1 MTTTIRD
8 ITSADIERVIEFD
21 RRLTGSARRNY
32 HEKRMTAATA
42 EAGSFIT
49 IAAVDGQALQGYA
62 YAHVLDGEFGGA
74 GPVGVLETIGVDPD
88 QRGTGL
94 GRKLMAAVEDNLRK
108 RGIKE
113 VVTQADWTEHGIT
126 RFFQSVGFQLAPRL
140 VLERSTGDTSDF
152 EAPLAQQVRD
162 SDEVDLSDPSG
173 DDFAAL
179 SRDRIPV
186 RSLTEADYPF
196 IVSIDRKVMRRDR
209 SSYYKRKISEV
220 TKESG
225 VRVSLVAEI
234 DSQFAGF
241 VMARTEYGEFGRAQ
255 ATAILDTIGVDPAY
269 ARHNV
274 GRALLSQLLTNLSSL
289 GVEKVQTQVAWNS
302 FELVQFLT
310 RCGFAPSQRLSF
322 WRRLDK

>member
-8 ITSADIERVIEFD
+8 IVSADLERVIELD
-21 RRLTGSARRNY
+21 RRLTGSPRRNY
-32 HEKRMTAATA
+32 HEKRMAAAGA
-42 EAGSFIT
+42 EP
-49 IAAVDGQALQGYA
+49 AAFVTVAAAEGPVLKGYA
-62 YAHVLDGEFGGA
+62 FAHILDGEFGGA
-74 GPVGVLETIGVDPD
+74 GPVGVVDTIGVDPD
-88 QRGTGL
+88 QRGGGL
-94 GRKLMAAVEDNLRK
+94 GRKLMAAVEDAMRA
-108 RGIKE
+108 RGIRE
-113 VVTQADWTEHGIT
+113 LVTQANWTEHGIT
-126 RFFQSVGFQLAPRL
+126 RFFQSAGFELAPRL
-140 VLERSTGDTSDF
+140 VLERSTGSTSDF
-152 EAPLAQQVRD
+152 DAPLAQQVRD

-186 RSLTEADYPF
+186 RSLTEADFPF
-196 IVSIDRKVMRRDR
+196 IVAIDRKVTRRDR

-234 DSQFAGF
+234 EGQFAGF

-269 ARHNV
+269 GRHSV
-274 GRALLSQLLTNLSSL
+274 GRALMSQLITNLSSL

-302 FELVQFLT
+302 FDLLQFLA
-310 RCGFAPSQRLSF
+310 RCGFVPSQRLSF
-322 WRRLDK
+322 WRRLD